1 MQKFLYM
8 QCGHSGVDYPEWAD
22 NWIDVRKLFSN
33 WFAVRRCGI
42 QMMLEYMGLQFEGN
56 QHCGLDDSRNIA
68 RILLQLVN
76 NGCKIKTNSRI
87 KDNMNIIGS
96 RNINKTDRTDRTESD
111 ENQENSD
118 TNSRIL

>member
-1 MQKFLYM
+1 M